1 MIKPFESWNSTIFI
15 HFPCYILSQRLWDSQ
30 IKKKKGWIITV
41 SCTWPVI
48 ALNSQEILKAYIFFH
63 TASAMQC
70 HTLWILCC
78 TITPEAVGCKN
89 ASVEE
94 SSTLEG
100 KHPHEQ
106 RRMKW
111 KRKYWLAG
119 ICNTL
124 NSHHPVHQKEVKI
137 FQKKKCKFMA

>member
-30 IKKKKGWIITV
+30 IKKKKGELSQFLVPDQLLLSTHRKFWRPTY
-41 SCTWPVI
+41 SFTLPQQCSVI
-48 ALNSQEILKAYIFFH
+48 HYESYVVLL
-63 TASAMQC
+63 
-70 HTLWILCC
+70 
-78 TITPEAVGCKN
+78 TPEAVGCKN

-124 NSHHPVHQKEVKI
+124 NSHHPVHQKEVKN

>member
-1 MIKPFESWNSTIFI
+1 M
-15 HFPCYILSQRLWDSQ
+15 
-30 IKKKKGWIITV
+30 
-41 SCTWPVI
+41 
-48 ALNSQEILKAYIFFH
+48 
-63 TASAMQC
+63 
-70 HTLWILCC
+70 
-78 TITPEAVGCKN
+78 GCKN

-124 NSHHPVHQKEVKI
+124 NSHHPVHQKEVKN
-137 FQKKKCKFMA
+137 FQKKKVQIHGVIDTRRSRIPSALWRSLWQVLKEPMLNVSAVLSSKSAD